1 MYQNALHLGPTL
13 VCSGSTL
20 LAAHF
25 LICQYLGPDKPG
37 LVLIR
42 IIHEEME
49 SGVEANHAPAIEKG
63 MMVRKPP
70 MMATTITFFDARV
83 ESPYPWRRS
92 LTSSIFF
99 FRLLS

>member
-42 IIHEEME
+42 IILEEME
-49 SGVEANHAPAIEKG
+49 
-63 MMVRKPP
+63 
-70 MMATTITFFDARV
+70 
-83 ESPYPWRRS
+83 
-92 LTSSIFF
+92 
-99 FRLLS
+99 